1 MTAVIRVTH
10 WTTPAP
16 HGSGPTHQ
24 PAPSTAAARTTHT
37 TAVGIRLSADHRW
50 RFFRFSAAKQRG
62 YLFPICIPPDAIV
75 ASSGHATSL
84 GRAMESYVVRI
95 YRRNPSN
102 PGEMVGVVEMV
113 QGVQQ
118 TAFHDLASLWQILA
132 SAQGKARRRRR
143 ASRDHSIDAN
153 QPGCRNDPEGG

>member
-1 MTAVIRVTH
+1 
-10 WTTPAP
+10 
-16 HGSGPTHQ
+16 
-24 PAPSTAAARTTHT
+24 
-37 TAVGIRLSADHRW
+37 
-50 RFFRFSAAKQRG
+50 
-62 YLFPICIPPDAIV
+62 
-75 ASSGHATSL
+75 
-84 GRAMESYVVRI
+84 MESYVVRI
-95 YRRNPSN
+95 YRRNPSS